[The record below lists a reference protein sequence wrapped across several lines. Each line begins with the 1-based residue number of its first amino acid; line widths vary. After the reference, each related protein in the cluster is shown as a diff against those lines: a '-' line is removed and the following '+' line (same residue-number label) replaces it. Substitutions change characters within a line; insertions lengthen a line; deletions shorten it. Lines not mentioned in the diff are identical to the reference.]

1 MLNPQLETLSD
12 YPFEALR
19 TLLNPVAPLVN
30 DPPILMSLGEPQ
42 HQPPALLTET
52 LAAHAHEWNKYPPM
66 AGTPELRQAI
76 AGWLTRRYRLPQGA
90 VDPDR
95 HVLSLGGT
103 KEGLYLF
110 SSLVVPREKAGRRPV
125 VLVPNPYYLV
135 YNGAAT
141 MAGADAVFLDATAD
155 NGFMPDLASIPR
167 ETWER
172 TALFYLCSPSNPQ
185 GTIASL
191 DYLKQAIT
199 LARRYDFV
207 LAVDECYAEI
217 WDRTPPPG
225 ALEACAA
232 LAHPHPNPPPQP
244 GEGIMQNPPP
254 LAGEGRVGAMLGRV
268 SADNP
273 FKNVVVFHSL
283 SKRSSAAGLRSGFVA
298 GDPAL
303 IGHFKHLR
311 DYGGCQVPLP
321 IQAAAAA
328 LWRDEAHVEE
338 NRARY
343 RRKFDIAEAALGGRF
358 GFYRPQ
364 GGFFLWLDVDDGES
378 AALRLWREAAVRVLP
393 GGYTARAAAGRDN
406 PGARYIRVAIVHD
419 ETTLET
425 AFARIARV
433 L

>member
-1 MLNPQLETLSD
+1 MLNPLLDTLSD

-19 TLLNPVAPLVN
+19 TLLNPVTPVIN
-30 DPPILMSLGEPQ
+30 DPPIIMSLGEPQ

-52 LAAHAHEWNKYPPM
+52 LMAHAHEWNKYPPM

-76 AGWLTRRYRLPQGA
+76 ADWLTRRYRLPDGV

-95 HVLSLGGT
+95 HIANLGGT

-141 MAGADAVFLDATAD
+141 MAGAEAVFLDATAE
-155 NGFMPDLASIPR
+155 NGFMPDLAAIPR

-172 TALFYLCSPSNPQ
+172 AALFYLCSPANPQ
-185 GTIASL
+185 GTIAEI
-191 DYLKQAIT
+191 DYLKQAID

-217 WDRTPPPG
+217 WDRAPPPG

-232 LAHPHPNPPPQP
+232 L
-244 GEGIMQNPPP
+244 GDGF
-254 LAGEGRVGAMLGRV
+254 R
-268 SADNP
+268 
-273 FKNVVVFHSL
+273 NVVVFHSL

-338 NRARY
+338 NRTRY
-343 RRKFDIAEAALGGRF
+343 RRKFDIAEAALAGRF

-364 GGFFLWLDVDDGES
+364 GGFFLWLDVGDGEE

-393 GGYTARAAAGRDN
+393 GGYTARAAAGRAN
-406 PGARYIRVAIVHD
+406 PGARYIRLAIVHD
-419 ETTLET
+419 EATLET

>member
-1 MLNPQLETLSD
+1 MPLNPQLDTLSD

-19 TLLNPVAPLVN
+19 TLLNPVTPVVN
-30 DPPILMSLGEPQ
+30 DAPILMSVGEPQ

-76 AGWLTRRYRLPQGA
+76 LDWLRRRYRLPA
-90 VDPDR
+90 AALDPDR
-95 HVLSLGGT
+95 HILNLAGT
-103 KEGLYLF
+103 KEGLYLL
-110 SSLVVPREKAGRRPV
+110 SGLVVPRRKAGRRPI

-141 MAGADAVFLDATAD
+141 MAGAEAVFLDATRE
-155 NGFMPDLASIPR
+155 NGFMPDLAAIPR
-167 ETWER
+167 EVLER
-172 TALFYLCSPSNPQ
+172 TALFYLCSPANPQ
-185 GTIASL
+185 GTVASL

-199 LARRYDFV
+199 LARQYDFV

-217 WDRTPPPG
+217 YDRAPPTG

-232 LAHPHPNPPPQP
+232 L
-244 GEGIMQNPPP
+244 GEDFD
-254 LAGEGRVGAMLGRV
+254 R
-268 SADNP
+268 
-273 FKNVVVFHSL
+273 VVVFHSL

-298 GDPAL
+298 GDPRL

-321 IQAAAAA
+321 IQAAATA
-328 LWRDEAHVEE
+328 LWQDEAHVED

-343 RRKFDIAEAALGGRF
+343 RRKFDIAEAALAGRF
-358 GFYRPQ
+358 GFYRPE
-364 GGFFLWLDVDDGES
+364 GGFFLWLDVGDGER
-378 AALRLWREAAVRVLP
+378 AALRLWREAAIRALP
-393 GGYTARAAAGRDN
+393 GGYTARASAGRDN
-406 PGARYIRVAIVHD
+406 PGARYIRLAIVHD
-419 ETTLET
+419 EATLET
-425 AFARIARV
+425 AFERIGRV

>member
-1 MLNPQLETLSD
+1 MPLNPLLDTLSD

-19 TLLNPVAPLVN
+19 TLLNPVTPLVN

-42 HQPPALLTET
+42 HQPPTLLAET

-76 AGWLTRRYRLPQGA
+76 ADWLTRRYRLPSGA

-110 SSLVVPREKAGRRPV
+110 SSLAVPREKAGKRPV
-125 VLVPNPYYLV
+125 VLLPNPYYLV
-135 YNGAAT
+135 YNGAAA
-141 MAGADAVFLDATAD
+141 MAGADAVFLDATAE
-155 NGFMPDLASIPR
+155 NGFMPDLAAIPR
-167 ETWER
+167 DTLEV
-172 TALFYLCSPSNPQ
+172 TALFYLCSPANPQ
-185 GTIASL
+185 GTIATL
-191 DYLKQAIT
+191 DYLKQAIA
-199 LARRYDFV
+199 LAREHDFV

-232 LAHPHPNPPPQP
+232 LGPAANS
-244 GEGIMQNPPP
+244 
-254 LAGEGRVGAMLGRV
+254 LFA
-268 SADNP
+268 
-273 FKNVVVFHSL
+273 NVVVFHSL

-298 GDPAL
+298 GDPVL

-358 GFYRPQ
+358 RLLPASGRI
-364 GGFFLWLDVDDGES
+364 FLWLDVGDGEK
-378 AALRLWREAAVRVLP
+378 AALRLWRGAAVRVLP
-393 GGYTARAAAGRDN
+393 GGYTARAADGRDN
-406 PGARYIRVAIVHD
+406 PGARYIRLAIVHD
-419 ETTLET
+419 EATLET

>member
-1 MLNPQLETLSD
+1 VPLNPQLDTLSD

-19 TLLNPVAPLVN
+19 TLLNPVTPVVN
-30 DPPILMSLGEPQ
+30 DPPILMSVGEPQ
-42 HQPPALLTET
+42 HQPPALLAET

-66 AGTPELRQAI
+66 VGTPELRQAV
-76 AGWLTRRYRLPQGA
+76 ADWLTRRYRLPPGA

-95 HVLSLGGT
+95 HIANLAGT

-110 SSLVVPREKAGRRPV
+110 SGLVVPRRKGGGRPV

-141 MAGADAVFLDATAD
+141 MAGADAVFLDATRD
-155 NGFMPDLASIPR
+155 NDFMPDLAAIPR
-167 ETWER
+167 GTLER
-172 TALFYLCSPSNPQ
+172 TALFYLCSPANPQ

-191 DYLKQAIT
+191 DYLKQAIA
-199 LARRYDFV
+199 LAREYDFV

-217 WDRTPPPG
+217 YDRAPPAG
-225 ALEACAA
+225 ALEACAE
-232 LAHPHPNPPPQP
+232 L
-244 GEGIMQNPPP
+244 G
-254 LAGEGRVGAMLGRV
+254 AGFA
-268 SADNP
+268 
-273 FKNVVVFHSL
+273 NVVVFHSL

-298 GDPAL
+298 GDPKL
-303 IGHFKHLR
+303 IGAYKHLR

-338 NRARY
+338 NRTRY
-343 RRKFDIAEAALGGRF
+343 RRKFDIAEAAIGGRF

-364 GGFFLWLDVDDGES
+364 GGFFLWLDVEDGE
-378 AALRLWREAAVRVLP
+378 AATLRLWREGAIRVLP
-393 GGYTARAAAGRDN
+393 GGYTARAAQGRAN
-406 PGARYIRVAIVHD
+406 PGSRYIRLAIVHD
-419 ETTLET
+419 EATLET
-425 AFARIARV
+425 AFARIGRV

>member
-1 MLNPQLETLSD
+1 VPLNPQLDTLSD

-19 TLLNPVAPLVN
+19 TLLNPVTPVVN
-30 DPPILMSLGEPQ
+30 DPPILMSVGEPQ
-42 HQPPALLTET
+42 HQPPALLAET

-66 AGTPELRQAI
+66 VGTPELREAI
-76 AGWLTRRYRLPQGA
+76 VDWLRRRYRLPAGA
-90 VDPDR
+90 LDPDR
-95 HVLSLGGT
+95 HIVNLAGT

-110 SSLVVPREKAGRRPV
+110 SSLAVPRRKRGGRPV

-141 MAGADAVFLDATAD
+141 MAGADAVFLDATREND
-155 NGFMPDLASIPR
+155 FMPDLAAIPR
-167 ETWER
+167 ETLER
-172 TALFYLCSPSNPQ
+172 TALFYLCSPANPQ

-191 DYLKQAIT
+191 DYLKQAIL
-199 LARRYDFV
+199 LAREYDFV

-217 WDRTPPPG
+217 YDRVPPSG
-225 ALEACAA
+225 ALEACA
-232 LAHPHPNPPPQP
+232 
-244 GEGIMQNPPP
+244 E
-254 LAGEGRVGAMLGRV
+254 LGDGF
-268 SADNP
+268 A
-273 FKNVVVFHSL
+273 NVVVFHSL

-298 GDPAL
+298 GDPKL
-303 IGHFKHLR
+303 IGAYKHLR

-343 RRKFDIAEAALGGRF
+343 RRKFDIAEAAIGGRF

-364 GGFFLWLDVDDGES
+364 GGFFLWLDVGDGE
-378 AALRLWREAAVRVLP
+378 AATLRLWREAAIRVLP
-393 GGYTARAAAGRDN
+393 GGYTARAAQGRAN
-406 PGARYIRVAIVHD
+406 PGSRYIRLAIVHD
-419 ETTLET
+419 EATLET
-425 AFARIARV
+425 AFARIGRV